1 MGHFF
6 SQFGL
11 VSYAM
16 LTVSFLIVAICI
28 ERIMTFISLPKL
40 NLGKV
45 ECLINAVNRDDKKT
59 LNLRLNALAKPILRY
74 VSPLITEPKEIAESE
89 VCLLMRKQRQ
99 RMQRPLIW
107 LNLFAVVSPMLGLL
121 GTIWS
126 MSHSFAALAESLS
139 GNGLQNM
146 IMYLSEAMYATAFGI
161 VLALVSLLAF
171 YCFRQFSERYLGNA
185 EEALNQLILSLDRQ
199 KARKKDQKE
208 QKEQKEIA
216 EMSDLTEI
224 NKVNKVNKA
233 NKVNNKTN
241 MINLREQA
249 AL

>member
-16 LTVSFLIVAICI
+16 LAVSFIIVAICI
-28 ERIMTFISLPKL
+28 ERVITFVSLPKL
-40 NLGKV
+40 NLSKV
-45 ECLINAVNRDDKKT
+45 KSLIVAINRDDSKT
-59 LNLRLNALAKPILRY
+59 LNARLNALTKPVLKYI
-74 VSPLITEPKEIAESE
+74 SPLVIESKEIAESE
-89 VCLLMRKQRQ
+89 ICLLMRKQRQ

-107 LNLFAVVSPMLGLL
+107 LNLFAVISPMLGLL

-171 YCFRQFSERYLGNA
+171 YCFRQFSERYLTNA

-199 KARKKDQKE
+199 KIRQKE
-208 QKEQKEIA
+208 LYDIGK
-216 EMSDLTEI
+216 I
-224 NKVNKVNKA
+224 NKES
-233 NKVNNKTN
+233 N
-241 MINLREQA
+241 MVNLRA
-249 AL
+249 

>member
-1 MGHFF
+1 M
-6 SQFGL
+6 
-11 VSYAM
+11 
-16 LTVSFLIVAICI
+16 
-28 ERIMTFISLPKL
+28 
-40 NLGKV
+40 
-45 ECLINAVNRDDKKT
+45 
-59 LNLRLNALAKPILRY
+59 
-74 VSPLITEPKEIAESE
+74 ITEPKELAESE

-171 YCFRQFSERYLGNA
+171 YCFRQFSERYLANA

-199 KARKKDQKE
+199 KVRKQDQKE
-208 QKEQKEIA
+208 QKEQKEQKAQKEIA
-216 EMSDLTEI
+216 EINELTEI
-224 NKVNKVNKA
+224 NKVSKVSKI
-233 NKVNNKTN
+233 NNKTN

-249 AL
+249 LL

>member
-16 LTVSFLIVAICI
+16 LAVSFLIVAICI
-28 ERIMTFISLPKL
+28 ERVITFISLPKFH
-40 NLGKV
+40 LGKV
-45 ECLINAVNRDDKKT
+45 ECLIHAINRDDKKT
-59 LNLRLNALAKPILRY
+59 LNVRLNTLTKPLLKYI
-74 VSPLITEPKEIAESE
+74 SPLVLEPKEIAESE

-107 LNLFAVVSPMLGLL
+107 LNLFAVASPMLGLL

-161 VLALVSLLAF
+161 ILALVSLLAF
-171 YCFRQFSERYLGNA
+171 YCFRQFSERYLANA
-185 EEALNQLILSLDRQ
+185 EDTLNQLMLSLDRQ
-199 KARKKDQKE
+199 KARKK
-208 QKEQKEIA
+208 EQKEIA
-216 EMSDLTEI
+216 EMREI
-224 NKVNKVNKA
+224 NEKA
-233 NKVNNKTN
+233 NRV
-241 MINLREQA
+241 NLRTQA
-249 AL
+249 VL